1 MIRAISILS
10 HSVPGDLCCCCRVRV
25 RSRGCVCER
34 TLYEH
39 STILVASYHIAS
51 SVFRDRKN
59 INFSWSFFFF
69 NDISALAGGTVR
81 MLYLFVIVGLVL
93 T

>member
-1 MIRAISILS
+1 M
-10 HSVPGDLCCCCRVRV
+10 RV
-25 RSRGCVCER
+25 R

-51 SVFRDRKN
+51 SSFKDRKD
-59 INFSWSFFFF
+59 INFPGALFF